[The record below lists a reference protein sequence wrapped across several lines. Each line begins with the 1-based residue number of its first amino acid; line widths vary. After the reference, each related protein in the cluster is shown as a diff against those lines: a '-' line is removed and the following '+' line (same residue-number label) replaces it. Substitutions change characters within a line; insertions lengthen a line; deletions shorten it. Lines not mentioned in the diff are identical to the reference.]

1 VVTSGGASRGGRNI
15 LFITTDQQRYD
26 SLGLDVQATGSGP
39 GGVAIATGELY
50 DVRGDPHQW
59 DNKWDDAA
67 SRSTRDDL
75 VADLYDSLPTEVRTL
90 KVVAPA

>member
-1 VVTSGGASRGGRNI
+1 MPSCYEA
-15 LFITTDQQRYD
+15 TD
-26 SLGLDVQATGSGP
+26 SGP

-50 DVRGDPHQW
+50 DVHGDPHQW

-67 SRSTRDDL
+67 SRSLRDDL